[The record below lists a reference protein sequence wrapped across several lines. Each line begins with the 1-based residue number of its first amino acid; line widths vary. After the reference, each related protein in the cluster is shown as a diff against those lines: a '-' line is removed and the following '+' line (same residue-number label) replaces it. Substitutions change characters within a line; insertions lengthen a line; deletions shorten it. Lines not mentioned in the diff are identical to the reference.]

1 MSDTMILQ
9 QSSLVRRSFLSD
21 LRVLLAVA
29 RKEWIIFRRYP
40 SWIAAFIV
48 WPVLFPMTYIFTA
61 KAMSGPDGTGLEVFR
76 RVTGT
81 ADYVS
86 YMVLGSAIWMWL
98 NVTLWDVGLHLR
110 TEQMRGTLE
119 SNWMCPVWRP
129 AIMLGSSLTKIG
141 TSLFFLAIMVIEC
154 RLVLGVYVLRGNIA
168 LILLILLLVMPTI
181 YGIGLAFASLVIR
194 FKEANT
200 MVFLVR
206 GIFMIFC
213 GMTYPVAVLPA
224 WMQRVSSY
232 LPLTYA
238 IEGIRRVA
246 LSGATASDIRPELLK
261 LAAFALA
268 MPIAG
273 YLIFHYVERRA
284 RRTGTLGQY

>member
-1 MSDTMILQ
+1 MSGTMTLQ
-9 QSSLVRRSFLSD
+9 RGSLVRRSFLSD

-29 RKEWIIFRRYP
+29 AKEWAIFRRYP
-40 SWIAAFIV
+40 SWVAMFIV
-48 WPVLFPMTYIFTA
+48 WPILFPMAYIFTA
-61 KAMSGPDGTGLEVFR
+61 KAMSGPDGAGLEVFR
-76 RVTGT
+76 SVTGT

-98 NVTLWDVGLHLR
+98 NITLWDVGLHLR

-119 SNWMCPVWRP
+119 SNWMCPVWRV

-141 TSLFFLAIMVIEC
+141 TSLFFLVVMVIEC
-154 RLVLGVYVLRGNIA
+154 RLVLGIYILRGNVA

-224 WMQRVSSY
+224 WMQHVSSL

-238 IEGIRRVA
+238 IQGIRRVA
-246 LSGATASDIRPELLK
+246 LTGATASDIRPELLK
-261 LAAFALA
+261 LAAFGLA

-273 YLIFHYVERRA
+273 YLIFHYVERRS
-284 RRTGTLGQY
+284 RRTGALGQY